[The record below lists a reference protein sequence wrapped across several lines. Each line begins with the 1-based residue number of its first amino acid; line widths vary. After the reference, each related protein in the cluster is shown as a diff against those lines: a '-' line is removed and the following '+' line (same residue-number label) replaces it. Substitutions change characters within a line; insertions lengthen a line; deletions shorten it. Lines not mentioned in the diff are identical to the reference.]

1 MYNANNL
8 FSSLVQLGQWLLQEA
23 AREET
28 PQALAEAR
36 NGWFV
41 QESVAMALEAHGQ
54 ALREDRLRGWQA
66 QYHWPDQA
74 TGAKVGLILA
84 GNLPLVGWHD
94 IMCAILAG
102 HDVHVK
108 LSQDDAVL
116 PKWLLSK
123 WAELEPYVGEAVT
136 FHDGLMKGM
145 DAVVATGGANAGRY
159 FQAYFGHLPHLFRG
173 QRTSVAV
180 LDGEET
186 SEQLEGLG
194 NDVFA
199 HFGMGCRSVTKL
211 WLPEGFDLDRWFA
224 AWVGWGRLAQHS
236 KYANNYDYHKAVW
249 LLNREELIENGFV
262 IVKEEQEAL
271 VSPIGTLFIERY
283 KDAHEVAIQLSRRA
297 QELQVVSARPG
308 GEASIALNAHPSLRV
323 VALGDNQFPQLGDH
337 ADGVDTMEFLL
348 GLSGAGRNA

>member
-23 AREET
+23 AREEA

-66 QYHWPDQA
+66 QYHWPDQV

-123 WAELEPYVGEAVT
+123 WAELEPYVGQAVT

-145 DAVVATGGANAGRY
+145 DAVVATRGA
-159 FQAYFGHLPHLFRG
+159 
-173 QRTSVAV
+173 
-180 LDGEET
+180 
-186 SEQLEGLG
+186 
-194 NDVFA
+194 
-199 HFGMGCRSVTKL
+199 
-211 WLPEGFDLDRWFA
+211 
-224 AWVGWGRLAQHS
+224 
-236 KYANNYDYHKAVW
+236 
-249 LLNREELIENGFV
+249 
-262 IVKEEQEAL
+262 
-271 VSPIGTLFIERY
+271 
-283 KDAHEVAIQLSRRA
+283 
-297 QELQVVSARPG
+297 
-308 GEASIALNAHPSLRV
+308 
-323 VALGDNQFPQLGDH
+323 
-337 ADGVDTMEFLL
+337 
-348 GLSGAGRNA
+348 